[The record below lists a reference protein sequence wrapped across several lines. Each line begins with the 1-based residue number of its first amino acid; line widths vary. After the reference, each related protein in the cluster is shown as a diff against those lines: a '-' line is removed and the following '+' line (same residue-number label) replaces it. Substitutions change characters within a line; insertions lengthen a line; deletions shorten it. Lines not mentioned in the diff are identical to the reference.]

1 MENNNEENEP
11 IIETIAEVEDVIV
24 RVYRFAYA
32 DGEEAVQLV
41 LLYEQDDDAMA
52 LKEFLQT
59 LDEGQIIEASQEN
72 LHDEDGSYW

>member
-1 MENNNEENEP
+1 MP
-11 IIETIAEVEDVIV
+11 TAKKQI
-24 RVYRFAYA
+24 
-32 DGEEAVQLV
+32 QLV

-72 LHDEDGSYW
+72 LHDEDGSYWETRIVTVKSMIPLRRVTQKKTGLC